1 MPAPLNEGNARPG
14 PDKTERT
21 YPMKLFKRITD
32 WERALRNSYDVDL
45 STPENR
51 RRAHIYNLWFDH
63 AVLRKVWTNFY
74 PVAPGVYRSNQPTH
88 ERFERLKQMGIKTV
102 LNLRGAAGAAHYLV
116 EEESCRRLGLT
127 LVSVNLMA
135 RQAAPRHDILHLI
148 RAFREIEKPFVM
160 HCKSGADR
168 AGFASAIYLM
178 EIEGRPVAEARKML
192 GVKYIHFKW
201 SRTGVLDYILD
212 RYEARQAETGIGF
225 EDWIATEYDAANM
238 QADYLANNKPI
249 F

>member
-1 MPAPLNEGNARPG
+1 MVKGLI
-14 PDKTERT
+14 
-21 YPMKLFKRITD
+21 KRIGD
-32 WERALRNSYDVDL
+32 WERETRAYYNTDL

-63 AVLRKVWTNFY
+63 AVLRKIWTNFW

-88 ERFERLKQMGIKTV
+88 ERFVKLKAMGIRSV

-116 EEESCRRLGLT
+116 EEESCRELGLT
-127 LVSVNLMA
+127 LVNCTLHA
-135 RQAAPRHDILHLI
+135 RFAAPRADILAVI

-168 AGFASAIYLM
+168 AGFASVLYLHV
-178 EIEGRPVAEARKML
+178 IEGRPLAEARRQL
-192 GVKYIHFKW
+192 SLKYLHMSF
-201 SRTGVLDYILD
+201 SRTGILGFILD
-212 RYEARQAETGIGF
+212 TYEAHNARSPIRF
-225 EDWIATEYDAANM
+225 EDWVATEYDQQDM
-238 QADYLANNKPI
+238 QDAYEATHKPW

>member
-1 MPAPLNEGNARPG
+1 MNPFKKLGN
-14 PDKTERT
+14 
-21 YPMKLFKRITD
+21 
-32 WERALRNSYDVDL
+32 WERETRAYYNTDL

-63 AVLRKVWTNFY
+63 AILRKVWTNFW

-88 ERFERLKQMGIKTV
+88 ERFVKLKAMGIRTI

-116 EEESCRRLGLT
+116 EEESCRKLGLT
-127 LVSVNLMA
+127 LVNCTLHA
-135 RQAAPRHDILHLI
+135 RFAAPRDDILAVI

-168 AGFASAIYLM
+168 AGFASAIYLLV
-178 EIEGRPVAEARKML
+178 IEGQPLEEARKML
-192 GVKYIHFKW
+192 SVKYVHLKW
-201 SRTGVLDYILD
+201 SRTGILGFIFD
-212 RYEARQAETGIGF
+212 QYAARNGADPISF
-225 EDWIATEYDAANM
+225 EDWVAKEYDQEAI
-238 QADYLANNKPI
+238 QAEFDRTHRSL

>member
-1 MPAPLNEGNARPG
+1 MN
-14 PDKTERT
+14 
-21 YPMKLFKRITD
+21 LFKKLGD
-32 WERALRNSYDVDL
+32 WERETRAYYNTDL

-51 RRAHIYNLWFDH
+51 RRAHIYNMWFDH
-63 AVLRKVWTNFY
+63 AVLRKFWTNFY

-88 ERFERLKQMGIKTV
+88 ERFVRLKAMGIRTI

-116 EEESCRRLGLT
+116 EEESCRELGLSLVNCT
-127 LVSVNLMA
+127 LHA
-135 RQAAPRHDILHLI
+135 RYAAPAEDVLAVIQ
-148 RAFREIEKPFVM
+148 AFREIEKPFVM

-178 EIEGRPVAEARKML
+178 EIEGKSVAEARKML
-192 GVKYIHFKW
+192 GLKYLHLKW

-212 RYEARQAETGIGF
+212 LYEQRGAKSPIRF
-225 EDWIATEYDAANM
+225 EDWIRTEYDNVEVHERFS
-238 QADYLANNKPI
+238 NTHKPW